1 MEKVLFAADEL
12 TGLIW
17 AAALMRP
24 SKSTK
29 DMELKSLKKKYKAKV
44 ASRQGR
50 SVAYEVAEQLQEL
63 IPNEIRVA
71 LAGHIQ
77 RGGNPCG
84 YDRFMATRFGV
95 YGANLLLNKDFGK
108 LVVFDKN
115 EIKAIP
121 LSETAGKLK
130 FVDPECEVVSSAKKM
145 GITFGE

>member
-1 MEKVLFAADEL
+1 M
-12 TGLIW
+12 
-17 AAALMRP
+17 
-24 SKSTK
+24 
-29 DMELKSLKKKYKAKV
+29 
-44 ASRQGR
+44 
-50 SVAYEVAEQLQEL
+50 

-77 RGGNPCG
+77 RGGNPCS

-130 FVDPECEVVSSAKKM
+130 FVDPECEVVSSAKKWGLHLANKQHIM
-145 GITFGE
+145 VFFHIDK

>member
-1 MEKVLFAADEL
+1 M
-12 TGLIW
+12 
-17 AAALMRP
+17 
-24 SKSTK
+24 
-29 DMELKSLKKKYKAKV
+29 
-44 ASRQGR
+44 
-50 SVAYEVAEQLQEL
+50 
-63 IPNEIRVA
+63 A

-77 RGGNPCG
+77 RGGNPCS

-130 FVDPECEVVSSAKKM
+130 FVDPEQKLFRVLKNGDYIWRINTV
-145 GITFGE
+145 